1 MKKKQQ
7 KQKQKK
13 TNIKLK
19 GEVTP
24 EWIGDAYKQKKKWFI
39 DNHPM
44 GERICRMFGL

>member
-19 GEVTP
+19 GELTY
-24 EWIGDAYKQKKKWFI
+24 EQKKKWFI
-39 DNHPM
+39 ENHPM
-44 GERICRMFGL
+44 GERICLMFGL